1 MNFFQIDCSEQSN
14 KTIISDK
21 SFLWRHT
28 LQLYRWEV
36 FRNFEE
42 FFLEKRNQYCT
53 RTVPG
58 NSLEET
64 HPVMLEK
71 LKDEDPFSFSWNSL
85 AFQRKRENRFFFP
98 LFFCVCGSFDCSLD
112 QPKDYPQAHSKSLNY
127 CLLVQCLFSLIQ
139 VSVTVGKLL
148 NFAIFNVRLFSILCS
163 KTILVHSIR
172 THQIWLNA
180 SQIFSGIRCVPG
192 TILIRSGTCTL
203 KIMYYI
209 IL

>member
-1 MNFFQIDCSEQSN
+1 MRGFQELRRIFLRKKKSILYQDSPWKFPGRNSPGNVREAEGRG
-14 KTIISDK
+14 
-21 SFLWRHT
+21 SFL
-28 LQLYRWEV
+28 
-36 FRNFEE
+36 
-42 FFLEKRNQYCT
+42 FFLEFSSISKKT
-53 RTVPG
+53 RKPG
-58 NSLEET
+58 
-64 HPVMLEK
+64 
-71 LKDEDPFSFSWNSL
+71 
-85 AFQRKRENRFFFP
+85 FFP